1 MSDFLGNAADYA
13 AIFCYA
19 AAILGCLYALLAVW
33 LARAFVG
40 RTPATAQIKPQHCY
54 PPVTILKPL
63 HGNEP
68 GLFANL
74 ASFCV
79 QDYPGPIQI
88 VFGVQDSADP
98 AIGVVRRLIAD
109 FPDLDLELVVSSR
122 RHGANRKISNLLN
135 MMSAVRHDVLVL
147 SDSDIIVGRDY
158 LKNITAA
165 LDQPGVGLVTCLYR
179 GAAASSPWAR
189 LGAAAI
195 DYHFLPSV
203 LVGIKLG
210 LAKPCF
216 GSTIGITKN
225 TLDLIGGFNAVAEHI
240 ADDYAIGELVRRAG
254 LKVAIPSF
262 TVTHV
267 CTQKSGR
274 DLFRN
279 EMRWAR
285 TIRFVDAFGFIGSAI
300 THALPLA
307 LLGTLLGGVTE
318 ASVIVIAALACR
330 FSLQMQFER
339 TFRLSGNLFWLG
351 PLRDAF
357 SFMVFCA
364 SFFGRT
370 VEWRGL
376 RYAVRTDNTLAY
388 AEAIE

>member
-1 MSDFLGNAADYA
+1 MSDFFGEAADYA
-13 AIFCYA
+13 AMVCYA
-19 AAILGCLYALLAVW
+19 AAILGCLYALIAVW
-33 LARAFVG
+33 LARGFVASAA
-40 RTPATAQIKPQHCY
+40 TPAEGNPQPCY

-79 QDYPGPIQI
+79 QDYPGPVQI

-122 RHGANRKISNLLN
+122 RHGTNRKISNLLN
-135 MMSAVRHDVLVL
+135 MMSVARHDVIAL

-179 GAAASSPWAR
+179 GAAAANRWAR

-195 DYHFLPSV
+195 DFHFLPSV
-203 LVGIKLG
+203 LVGIKFG

-216 GSTIGITKN
+216 GSTIALTKN
-225 TLDLIGGFNAVAEHI
+225 TLDLIGGFKSVVEHI

-267 CTQKSGR
+267 CTQQSGR

-285 TIRFVDAFGFIGSAI
+285 TIRFVDAFGFVGSAI

-357 SFMVFCA
+357 SFVVFFA

-370 VEWRGL
+370 VEWRGR
-376 RYAVRTDNTLAY
+376 RYAVRADNTLVY